1 MDNIERII
9 ELFEELLDELD
20 AVDFEETLDSLSD
33 MEQDELKDLRI
44 SLEEWSEDLE
54 NISSRLPDIQVKLS
68 ETKLELE
75 KLSDAIFKAEENFED
90 DED

>member
-20 AVDFEETLDSLSD
+20 AVDFEETLDSLSG